1 MLDRDK
7 RVDAAEQH
15 GVPVDEVDGDD
26 AAGLG
31 GKELLPGRAG
41 PAGRGTDPGV
51 VQDLPDR
58 GRRDPVAEP
67 DEFPLDVAVSPCVVL
82 RGDARTAAAVGGR
95 PGRCRLCGPICALP
109 ADGARRAAP
118 QVSPGTPV
126 PTGGG
131 EPIVTVR
138 PARAGRLACNG
149 LGRPGGARLR
159 SRAGAP
165 AAQHLWTTASVPA
178 PSGSV
183 RAVRQATGKLSVN
196 PRQIV
201 RVTSRCE
208 GDRQPYGGLSD
219 AGFLLAAQVFM
230 ATGRSICTTTDIPDS
245 GWRPESGRHGGV
257 AARLVGP
264 YLRWR
269 WLVAAGHRGR
279 PAPG

>member
-1 MLDRDK
+1 VSTWTKSTAMMPRAWAARNCFQAGLAR
-7 RVDAAEQH
+7 RGAGLIPASCRICQTVDAAIRWPSLTSFPWTRRCPR
-15 GVPVDEVDGDD
+15 VWFS
-26 AAGLG
+26 AAMRITSL
-31 GKELLPGRAG
+31 
-41 PAGRGTDPGV
+41 
-51 VQDLPDR
+51 
-58 GRRDPVAEP
+58 
-67 DEFPLDVAVSPCVVL
+67 
-82 RGDARTAAAVGGR
+82 RTAAAVGGR
-95 PGRCRLCGPICALP
+95 PGRCRLCSPICALP

-126 PTGGG
+126 PAGGG

-208 GDRQPYGGLSD
+208 GDRQPCGGLSD
-219 AGFLLAAQVFM
+219 AGFLLATQVFM

-245 GWRPESGRHGGV
+245 GRRPESGRHGGV